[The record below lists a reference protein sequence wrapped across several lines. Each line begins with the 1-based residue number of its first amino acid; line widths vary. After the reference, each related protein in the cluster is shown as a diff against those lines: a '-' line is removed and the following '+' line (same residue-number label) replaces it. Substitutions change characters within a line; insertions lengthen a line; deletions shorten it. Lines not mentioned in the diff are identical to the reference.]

1 MHNKF
6 INVTKI
12 FTFDSAHKL
21 ENYDGAC
28 KHLHGHTYKLEVTV
42 RGRTDYRGMV
52 IDFSD
57 LKKVT
62 KERVVDKVDHK
73 YLNEI
78 FDFNTTCENMVV
90 WIFDELNKVLNTE
103 NYHLKKIRLWETPT
117 SYAEIEKE
125 EFYNEG

>member
-6 INVTKI
+6 IDVTKI

-21 ENYDGAC
+21 ENYDGNC
-28 KHLHGHTYKLEVTV
+28 KYLHGHTYKLEVTV
-42 RGRTDYRGMV
+42 RGKTDYRGMV
-52 IDFSD
+52 IDFND
-57 LKKVT
+57 LKKIV
-62 KERVVDKVDHK
+62 KEKVINKLDHK

-90 WIFDELNKVLNTE
+90 WIFNVLDKALGTE
-103 NYHLKKIRLWETPT
+103 EYFLKKIRLWETPT
-117 SYAEIEKE
+117 SYAEIGRE